1 MQRIKMMT
9 DSASDLPR
17 ELAQELGIDIIPI
30 PIAVDGQGY
39 LEGVDFTPREF
50 YSIMQSAK
58 EIPTTSQISP
68 VTYCEYYYRAYQE
81 GYTDVILV
89 GISSTASAT
98 YLRAKDGV
106 ELFFDNCPDAKGKI
120 NIHIVDSKTF
130 SLGYGYPVMQA
141 AKMSREGKTVEE
153 ILTFLQDWFERL
165 DIYITAFS
173 FEFIKKS
180 GRISCAAGI
189 VGEALGIRPII
200 QIRQGEMKI
209 IAKTRGNNVVV
220 QKMAQIV
227 ADKIGED
234 SPFLMLTGTQPDVG
248 EEMEQLVY
256 QKTGKK
262 PSFVADVGCAV
273 SINSGPKMI
282 GVGFLWPKK

>member
-1 MQRIKMMT
+1 MIKLDIYTYEEISGGEFSNQVKERVYAENKMMT

-17 ELAQELGIDIIPI
+17 QSAQELGIDIIPI

-106 ELFFDNCPDAKGKI
+106 ELFLI
-120 NIHIVDSKTF
+120 
-130 SLGYGYPVMQA
+130 
-141 AKMSREGKTVEE
+141 TV
-153 ILTFLQDWFERL
+153 RM
-165 DIYITAFS
+165 
-173 FEFIKKS
+173 
-180 GRISCAAGI
+180 
-189 VGEALGIRPII
+189 
-200 QIRQGEMKI
+200 QGE
-209 IAKTRGNNVVV
+209 KTTFTLWIP
-220 QKMAQIV
+220 K
-227 ADKIGED
+227 
-234 SPFLMLTGTQPDVG
+234 PFPLDTAIRSCRQ
-248 EEMEQLVY
+248 QR
-256 QKTGKK
+256 
-262 PSFVADVGCAV
+262 
-273 SINSGPKMI
+273 
-282 GVGFLWPKK
+282 

>member
-1 MQRIKMMT
+1 
-9 DSASDLPR
+9 
-17 ELAQELGIDIIPI
+17 
-30 PIAVDGQGY
+30 
-39 LEGVDFTPREF
+39 
-50 YSIMQSAK
+50 MQSAK

-234 SPFLMLTGTQPDVG
+234 SPFLMLTRCV
-248 EEMEQLVY
+248 
-256 QKTGKK
+256 
-262 PSFVADVGCAV
+262 
-273 SINSGPKMI
+273 
-282 GVGFLWPKK
+282 

>member
-17 ELAQELGIDIIPI
+17 QSAQELGIDIIPI

-153 ILTFLQDWFERL
+153 ILTFCRTGLKDWIFISQHSLLSLSKNREESAVLPVLSGKRWGFVRL
-165 DIYITAFS
+165 FRSD
-173 FEFIKKS
+173 
-180 GRISCAAGI
+180 R
-189 VGEALGIRPII
+189 VR
-200 QIRQGEMKI
+200 
-209 IAKTRGNNVVV
+209 
-220 QKMAQIV
+220 
-227 ADKIGED
+227 
-234 SPFLMLTGTQPDVG
+234 
-248 EEMEQLVY
+248 
-256 QKTGKK
+256 
-262 PSFVADVGCAV
+262 
-273 SINSGPKMI
+273 
-282 GVGFLWPKK
+282 

>member
-1 MQRIKMMT
+1 
-9 DSASDLPR
+9 
-17 ELAQELGIDIIPI
+17 
-30 PIAVDGQGY
+30 
-39 LEGVDFTPREF
+39 
-50 YSIMQSAK
+50 MQSAK

-141 AKMSREGKTVEE
+141 AKMCREGKTVEE

-165 DIYITAFS
+165 DIYITAILF
-173 FEFIKKS
+173 
-180 GRISCAAGI
+180 
-189 VGEALGIRPII
+189 
-200 QIRQGEMKI
+200 
-209 IAKTRGNNVVV
+209 
-220 QKMAQIV
+220 
-227 ADKIGED
+227 
-234 SPFLMLTGTQPDVG
+234 
-248 EEMEQLVY
+248 
-256 QKTGKK
+256 
-262 PSFVADVGCAV
+262 
-273 SINSGPKMI
+273 
-282 GVGFLWPKK
+282 

>member
-1 MQRIKMMT
+1 MCIR
-9 DSASDLPR
+9 DS
-17 ELAQELGIDIIPI
+17 
-30 PIAVDGQGY
+30 
-39 LEGVDFTPREF
+39 
-50 YSIMQSAK
+50 
-58 EIPTTSQISP
+58 
-68 VTYCEYYYRAYQE
+68 YYRAYQE

-227 ADKIGED
+227 ADKIGE
-234 SPFLMLTGTQPDVG
+234 
-248 EEMEQLVY
+248 
-256 QKTGKK
+256 
-262 PSFVADVGCAV
+262 AV
-273 SINSGPKMI
+273 SYTHLTLPTT
-282 GVGFLWPKK
+282 